1 MSSPAPNT
9 EAASPVAGAVLAGG
23 GSRRMGRDKSLVA
36 VDGQPM
42 AVRVAG
48 SLADAG
54 CRPVVVVGGD
64 ATQLRSLGLSV
75 IDDQWPG
82 EGPIGA
88 IITVLRYTS
97 MPTVVVACDL
107 PWLDPI
113 TVAALQP
120 QSPMGPSPDVT
131 VATTGRDEPL
141 CACWMPSA
149 LSVLERQ
156 FSDGERAVH
165 RVLAALQVLRVPVAA
180 AALRNVNTPEDLPA
194 PDRSG

>member
-1 MSSPAPNT
+1 MSSPAPDT
-9 EAASPVAGAVLAGG
+9 DAALPVAGAVLAGG

-42 AVRVAG
+42 AARVAA

-54 CRPVVVVGGD
+54 CAPVVVVGGD
-64 ATQLRSLGLSV
+64 ATRLRSLGLAV
-75 IDDQWPG
+75 IDDRWPG
-82 EGPIGA
+82 EGPLGA
-88 IITVLRYTS
+88 IITVLRHTS

-107 PWLDPI
+107 PWLDPATI
-113 TVAALQP
+113 MALLP
-120 QSPMGPSPDVT
+120 RLPMGPAPDVT

-141 CACWMPSA
+141 CACWMPTA
-149 LSVLERQ
+149 LGVLERQ

-165 RVLAALQVLRVPVAA
+165 RVLPALEVLRVPVAA
-180 AALRNVNTPEDLPA
+180 AALRNVNSPDDLPA